1 MTNHAEH
8 VIEVEKLTK
17 RYGDLLAVND
27 ISFAVRKGE
36 VFALLGPN
44 GAGKTTT
51 VEIIDTIRRPTSGKV
66 ILLGMD
72 VTKKKHDIVPRIGVL
87 PQGFSSFDKITVR
100 ETLQFYARLFR
111 RRNTDI
117 DGLIELV
124 NLKEKTEEHY
134 KNLSGGVRQRLGIAI
149 ALVNDPEVVFLD
161 EPTTGL
167 DPRAR
172 RKVWDVLLG
181 LKKKGTTVFLT
192 THYMEEA
199 ELLADTVAIIS
210 KGKIIAMGSPGELIE
225 SNANYLALTL
235 QFVDEKA
242 FEIVR
247 KIGFEPV
254 HDDHNNIKV
263 RVEHAGDVQKILNA
277 IKDAGTSLHSL
288 DVRKPNLEE
297 VFLKLTG
304 EELREGPTGGRGA
317 E

>member
-1 MTNHAEH
+1 
-8 VIEVEKLTK
+8 
-17 RYGDLLAVND
+17 
-27 ISFAVRKGE
+27 
-36 VFALLGPN
+36 
-44 GAGKTTT
+44 
-51 VEIIDTIRRPTSGKV
+51 
-66 ILLGMD
+66 MD

-100 ETLQFYARLFR
+100 ETLQFYSRLFR
-111 RRNTDI
+111 RRNTDV
-117 DGLIELV
+117 DALIELV
-124 NLKEKTEEHY
+124 NLKEKTKEHY
-134 KNLSGGVRQRLGIAI
+134 KNLSGGLRQRLGIAI

-172 RKVWDVLLG
+172 REVWDVLLG

-225 SNANYLALTL
+225 GNANYLVLTL
-235 QFVDEKA
+235 QFADEKA

-247 KIGFEPV
+247 KMGFEPV
-254 HDDHNNIKV
+254 QDYNNNIKV
-263 RVEHAGDVQKILNA
+263 RVEHADDVQEMLNA

-304 EELREGPTGGRGA
+304 EVLREGPAGGGGA